1 LSQLDIFSLKETGEV
16 RNVELIMMV
25 VFFTALLSLSAVL
38 IMALY
43 FLFWLQRAG
52 N

>member
-1 LSQLDIFSLKETGEV
+1 MEV
-16 RNVELIMMV
+16 CNVELIMMV
-25 VFFTALLSLSAVL
+25 VFFASLLSLSAVM